1 VRRAVPRARA
11 GRILVA
17 AGANGAGKSAIA
29 GEFIAAHGGA
39 YYNPDLIAR
48 KLTALGY
55 PGEEANALAWRA
67 GFEGLQ
73 RAIAENED
81 FAFETTLGG
90 HSIVRELHKA
100 INARRRVIIWYVGL
114 ASPELHI
121 ARVRA
126 RVARGGHDI
135 PSEKIRER
143 YPRSLANLVGLIG
156 RAAEIHVFDNS
167 LETETGL
174 PAAKLVFRMRGT
186 RIIEPAAEP
195 LLSDSP
201 EWAKPLVAA
210 AFRAQHRGRSRSA
223 SRPARKKK

>member
-1 VRRAVPRARA
+1 VPRARA

-17 AGANGAGKSAIA
+17 AGTNGAGKSAIA
-29 GEFIAAHGGA
+29 GEIIAAHGGA
-39 YYNPDLIAR
+39 YYNPDLFAR
-48 KLTALGY
+48 KLVSLGY
-55 PGEEANALAWRA
+55 ASEEANALAWRA

-73 RAIAENED
+73 RAISENED

-100 INARRRVIIWYVGL
+100 IDAGRKIIIWYVGL

-135 PSEKIRER
+135 PSEKIYER

-156 RAAEIHVFDNS
+156 LAAEIHVFDNS

-186 RIIEPAAEP
+186 RIVEPQDET
-195 LLSDSP
+195 LLSNSP

-210 AFRAQHRGRSRSA
+210 AFRAQRRGPSPSA
-223 SRPARKKK
+223 RPARKKK